1 MEEVLTLLQSIK
13 GYSLDA
19 RVRDNFISEK
29 QLASPEIMFSVRFLR
44 PNLTHSMDLYYGAW
58 AVLDPTRN
66 MVDAFECTD
75 GKTKRYR

>member
-13 GYSLDA
+13 GYSLAA

-58 AVLDPTRN
+58 AVPGPHPQYGGRI
-66 MVDAFECTD
+66 
-75 GKTKRYR
+75 